1 MSTRDLQEAQVNKG
15 VGGKLRILVVEQE
28 PIAREILADLLKMA
42 GYDVLATHNGEQAL
56 LTLMQER
63 GRLDC
68 LFTAVEL
75 PGLVDGWML
84 AEEFRS
90 TDAAGPV
97 VFATGQERTAQTPPA
112 TAFVARPLLPPQ
124 VVEAINGLTG
134 RSEAALASRPLARAD
149 AAAPPVAATPSAPSE
164 ALLRAA
170 G

>member
-1 MSTRDLQEAQVNKG
+1 MNKG
-15 VGGKLRILVVEQE
+15 VSGKLRILVVEQE

-90 TDAAGPV
+90 NDAARPV
-97 VFATGQERTAQTPPA
+97 VFATGQERADQAAPA

-134 RSEAALASRPLARAD
+134 RSGAALASRPLARAD

-164 ALLRAA
+164 GLLRAA

>member
-1 MSTRDLQEAQVNKG
+1 MNKG
-15 VGGKLRILVVEQE
+15 VSGKLRILVVEQE

-56 LTLMQER
+56 LALMQER

-90 TDAAGPV
+90 NDAARPV
-97 VFATGQERTAQTPPA
+97 VFATGQERTDQAAAGDRLRRPA
-112 TAFVARPLLPPQ
+112 P
-124 VVEAINGLTG
+124 
-134 RSEAALASRPLARAD
+134 
-149 AAAPPVAATPSAPSE
+149 AAAPGRRGDQRADRQERGRPRIAALGAGRRR
-164 ALLRAA
+164 RAA
-170 G
+170 GRRDAVRPVGRRSCGRPDSRRTRQP

>member
-1 MSTRDLQEAQVNKG
+1 VNKG
-15 VGGKLRILVVEQE
+15 IGGKLRILVVEQE

-42 GYDVLATHNGEQAL
+42 GYEVLATHNGEQAL

-68 LFTAVEL
+68 LFTSVEL

-90 TDAAGPV
+90 NDAARPV
-97 VFATGQERTAQTPPA
+97 VFATGQGRTAQTPPA

-134 RSEAALASRPLARAD
+134 RSAAALAARSLPRAD
-149 AAAPPVAATPSAPSE
+149 ATPVDATPVAATPSAPSE